1 MVKAV
6 ASQYAKLFVVY
17 KPHAPT
23 NRRTTV
29 TRLDL
34 STAARAKVPD
44 ILSRDPD
51 THTHTHARTHARTCT
66 NEASKISNLGC
77 THCTCI
83 WQDQSLEQEDVSQR
97 KHSTCNPART
107 VMATVD
113 YTGRITRVYAISAA
127 IELDNSVRLLLCHA
141 AVPGMGRGF
150 RVGAVVELRCV
161 CKDS

>member
-51 THTHTHARTHARTCT
+51 THTHTHARTHAH
-66 NEASKISNLGC
+66 AQMKHLKFPIL
-77 THCTCI
+77 
-83 WQDQSLEQEDVSQR
+83 DV
-97 KHSTCNPART
+97 HTAR
-107 VMATVD
+107 V
-113 YTGRITRVYAISAA
+113 YGRINLWSKKMFPKGNIQHVTLPV
-127 IELDNSVRLLLCHA
+127 L
-141 AVPGMGRGF
+141 
-150 RVGAVVELRCV
+150 
-161 CKDS
+161 